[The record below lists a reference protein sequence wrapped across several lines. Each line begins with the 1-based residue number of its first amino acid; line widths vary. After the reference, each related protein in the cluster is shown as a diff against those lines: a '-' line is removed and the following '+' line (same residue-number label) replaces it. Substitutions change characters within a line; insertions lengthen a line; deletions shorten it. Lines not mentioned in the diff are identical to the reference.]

1 MFMSKSERVRIAYS
15 GAALDEGIMDI
26 NILAPALMSLG
37 QLIASANMA
46 IGGENKI
53 RVLMNHDS
61 INQGSF
67 DITVLLD
74 VSFAEQ
80 LKLIVDSAQNSGIA
94 DLMNVL
100 GWGCTVSGICSGI
113 FQLIQM
119 VRGREIKNI
128 STKSDNIVEI
138 HLSDNETIL
147 TTPNTLKVY
156 MDIDSRKHIEGVINP
171 IQYEGISNFEIRDPK
186 NLNNKAPYV
195 SINEKEIAYFK
206 APPLDDSLKEIPD
219 TPEVEI
225 TVRIT
230 SPTFAEGQKWKLTD
244 GNNTFWATIEDQE
257 FLNKVNYGELRFGK
271 GDLIRIRYKNKQYLK
286 GDKLS
291 SEYIVTKV
299 LSFTPSPKQIKLP
312 FENN

>member
-1 MFMSKSERVRIAYS
+1 MSKSEKVRIAYS
-15 GAALDEGIMDI
+15 GSALDKGIMDI
-26 NILAPALMSLG
+26 NTLAPALMSLG

-67 DITVLLD
+67 DITLLLD

-80 LKLIVDSAQNSGIA
+80 MKLLVGAAQNSGIA

-100 GWGCTVSGICSGI
+100 GWGGTAGGICSGI

-119 VRGREIKNI
+119 VKGRDIKNV

-147 TTPNTLKVY
+147 TTSNTLKVY
-156 MDIDSRKHIEGVINP
+156 MDIDSRKYVEGVIKP

-186 NLNNKAPYV
+186 NLNNKDAYV
-195 SINEKEIAYFK
+195 SINKKEVAYFK
-206 APPLDDSLKEIPD
+206 APSLDDSLKEISD
-219 TPEVEI
+219 APEVEI

-257 FLNKVNYGELRFGK
+257 FLNKVNYGELRFGN

-299 LSFTPSPKQIKLP
+299 LSFKPSPKQIKLP